1 MLKERLR
8 LSEGLLHT
16 PLIEHILKNTSLN
29 QGFYPAVFHAVVAM
43 ENSPLSLRWKL
54 KEEYDVAQVMAQTGL
69 QDVFKFRCRR
79 RSLLIAQALLDEK
92 GDLQPEAISGMIRLL
107 ESEGYIPTPQ
117 GYSDKS
123 LTNHILDV
131 LRKWENNKSFRF
143 ILRKFQEP
151 LCHKYAE
158 KIIKD
163 TIGVCDDHILTDRDL
178 RVAVLSAC
186 FFPLRQNVGSC
197 FATAP
202 AILIQKE
209 QIENLLADLYDLLT
223 MGKIIRTIG
232 GKEYSV
238 PLSPSIGI
246 GDLRKVLTNVSL
258 DPQSEIPPGLRV
270 PLEQIQI
277 IPIKASSLE
286 KKLWLTSK
294 LKSFLQE
301 KISPTIEG
309 FFRFVIFQHFEVT
322 EEEMERFLF
331 EEQTLFRQSRRSEI
345 MIDSRSSKRKDKFEK
360 ARGME
365 EKAKRIFLCMTENPL
380 ARVWEY
386 TLASLSETKMEF
398 SRWNL
403 YSSLGLNQDEP
414 GGIGQLIYKFVEEK
428 ISGCNQKLD
437 EYQQDYEIAFN
448 QLRATEALLKQA
460 ASESEARR
468 LKAEYQTRSYHM
480 QACLEIRDQF
490 YKKCSFYP
498 QLFSFLIKQFDEQFP
513 EYFQE
518 IYDAEMQEVE
528 TTEYEDSPAGF
539 RLVYKHGRRDASL
552 WTMIHTQDQF
562 INTLIDFFSF
572 VEPQITGACET
583 KGCDDDVK
591 EIISLIIIHL
601 RTEDFIKSAFQ
612 RSAKVHQ
619 VNVEKKSLKELQKI
633 EKKPW
638 AYTSGGVMNTLIKTY
653 YRREGEIH
661 EDSFKV
667 EGSLD
672 LLTLILETMKGLTY
686 NFTAYFPKNV
696 EKRVLMHSPT
706 HAFSLLPYNPYFFEG
721 WDDNGFTYTWIR
733 DHFLEPRK
741 KFYRS
746 IVLSAAEQQTLIHL
760 FAVDLPSE
768 LSFKIMG
775 AGTESSCSVVEFAQ
789 NLLKALPL
797 SPLIEDALD
806 SFLYQAL
813 PLIPPHKW
821 KESVATILQEKVGDE
836 LTPILSLFP
845 DELPGFIPSRLIKE
859 LAKAFYLLSKG
870 KACLDFDLHTF
881 VTNSAE
887 KLYLSSP
894 SPLIFADTNWSQNHF
909 GFVVSPILEEVKLW
923 RVTESGYEG
932 VFLRSWSQY
941 LSPGAQQNWA
951 IYTKPMEYSQ
961 VFEKKL

>member
-1 MLKERLR
+1 M
-8 LSEGLLHT
+8 HT
-16 PLIEHILKNTSLN
+16 SLIEHILKNTSLT
-29 QGFYPAVFHAVVAM
+29 QGFYPAVFQAVVAM
-43 ENSPLSLRWKL
+43 ETGALSLAWKL
-54 KEEYDVAQVMAQTGL
+54 KEEYDIAQIMGQTGL

-79 RSLLIAQALLDEK
+79 RSLLIADGILDEK
-92 GDLQPEAISGMIRLL
+92 GDLQPEALSRMIHLL

-117 GYSDKS
+117 GYSDRS
-123 LTNHILDV
+123 LTNHILEI

-143 ILRKFQEP
+143 ILRKFQMP

-158 KIIKD
+158 RIIRD
-163 TIGVCDDHILTDRDL
+163 TIGVEVEHTLTDRDL

-209 QIENLLADLYDLLT
+209 QIENLLADLYDLVT
-223 MGKIIRTIG
+223 MGKMIRTIA

-246 GDLRKVLTNVSL
+246 GELKKVVTNLSG
-258 DPQSEIPPGLRV
+258 DPEREMPPGLRI
-270 PLEQIQI
+270 PLEKLQI
-277 IPIKASSLE
+277 IPLGISPLE
-286 KKLWLTSK
+286 KKLWFSSK
-294 LKSFLQE
+294 LKVFLQE
-301 KISPTIEG
+301 KTSPTIEG
-309 FFRFVIFQHFEVT
+309 FFRFVIFDHLEIT

-331 EEQTLFRQSRRSEI
+331 EELSLFRQSRKSDI
-345 MIDSRSSKRKDKFEK
+345 IIDPRSSKRNEKFEK
-360 ARGME
+360 ARTME

-414 GGIGQLIYKFVEEK
+414 GGIGQIIYKFVEEK
-428 ISGCNQKLD
+428 IAGCNQKLE
-437 EYQQDYEIAFN
+437 EYQQDYEIAFS
-448 QLRATEALLKQA
+448 QLRATETLLKQA
-460 ASESEARR
+460 ASESDARR
-468 LKAEYQTRSYHM
+468 LKAEYQSRAYHM
-480 QACLEIRDQF
+480 QSCLEIRDQF
-490 YKKCSFYP
+490 YKKSSFYP
-498 QLFSFLIKQFDEQFP
+498 KLFSFLIKQFDEQFP

-562 INTLIDFFSF
+562 INSLIDFFSF
-572 VEPQITGACET
+572 VEPQIMGACET
-583 KGCDDDVK
+583 KGCDDDIK

-601 RTEDFIKSAFQ
+601 RTEDFITSSFQ

-619 VNVEKKSLKELQKI
+619 VKVGKKSLKELQKT

-638 AYTSGGVMNTLIKTY
+638 SYTSGGVMNTLLKTY
-653 YRREGEIH
+653 YRREGEIY

-672 LLTLILETMKGLTY
+672 LLTLILETMKSLPY
-686 NFTAYFPKNV
+686 NFTAYFPKNL

-706 HAFSLLPYNPYFFEG
+706 HAFSLLPYNPSFFEA

-733 DHFLEPRK
+733 DHFLQPRQN
-741 KFYRS
+741 FYRS
-746 IVLSAAEQQTLIHL
+746 ISLSISEQETLMHL
-760 FAVDLPSE
+760 FAGHIPSE
-768 LSFKIMG
+768 LSLKIMR
-775 AGTESSCSVVEFAQ
+775 AATEPSCSVAKFAK
-789 NLLKALPL
+789 NILKSLPS

-813 PLIPPHKW
+813 PLIPAHQW
-821 KESVATILQEKVGDE
+821 KESVTSILQEKVGND
-836 LTPILSLFP
+836 LIPILALFP
-845 DELPGFIPSRLIKE
+845 DDFPGYIPSKLIKE
-859 LAKAFYLLSKG
+859 LAKAFYLLCKG
-870 KACLDFDLHTF
+870 EVALNFDLHAY
-881 VTNSAE
+881 VTERAE
-887 KLYLSSP
+887 NLKLSSP
-894 SPLIFADTNWSQNHF
+894 PPLIFADTNWSQNHF
-909 GFVVSPILEEVKLW
+909 GFVVSPISEEVKLW

-932 VFLRSWSQY
+932 GFLRSWVQY
-941 LSPGAQQNWA
+941 LSPGAVQNWA

>member
-8 LSEGLLHT
+8 LQEGPLHT
-16 PLIEHILKNTSLN
+16 SVIEHILKNTSLT
-29 QGFYPAVFHAVVAM
+29 QGFYSAVFQAVVAR
-43 ENSPLSLRWKL
+43 ENGPLSLLWKL
-54 KEEYDVAQVMAQTGL
+54 KEEYDIGQIMGQTGL

-79 RSLLIAQALLDEK
+79 RSLLIADAILDEK
-92 GDLQPEAISGMIRLL
+92 GDIQPQVLSRMIRLL
-107 ESEGYIPTPQ
+107 ESEGYIPTPE

-123 LTNHILDV
+123 LTNHILEL
-131 LRKWENNKSFRF
+131 LRKWENNKSIRV
-143 ILRKFQEP
+143 ILRKFQTP
-151 LCHKYAE
+151 LCHRYAE
-158 KIIKD
+158 RIIKD
-163 TIGVCDDHILTDRDL
+163 TIGVSDDHSLTDRDL

-209 QIENLLADLYDLLT
+209 QIENLIADFYDLLT
-223 MGKIIRTIG
+223 MGKIIRTMG

-246 GDLRKVLTNVSL
+246 GELRKVLTNLSL
-258 DPQSEIPPGLRV
+258 DPQREIPPGLRV
-270 PLEQIQI
+270 PLEKLQI
-277 IPIKASSLE
+277 IPIETSSLE
-286 KKLWLTSK
+286 KKLWFTSK
-294 LKSFLQE
+294 LRSFLEE
-301 KISPTIEG
+301 KRAPTIEN
-309 FFRFVIFQHFEVT
+309 FFRFVIFEHFGVT
-322 EEEMERFLF
+322 EEDMERFLF
-331 EEQTLFRQSRRSEI
+331 EEQSLFRQSRRSDI

-360 ARGME
+360 ARVME

-386 TLASLSETKMEF
+386 TLASLSETKMDF

-414 GGIGQLIYKFVEEK
+414 GGIGQIIYKFVEER
-428 ISGCNQKLD
+428 IAGCNQKLE
-437 EYQQDYEIAFN
+437 EYQQDYEIAFS
-448 QLRATEALLKQA
+448 QLRATETLLKQA
-460 ASESEARR
+460 SSEADARR
-468 LKAEYQTRSYHM
+468 LKAEYQARAYHM
-480 QACLEIRDQF
+480 QSCLEIRDQY

-498 QLFSFLIKQFDEQFP
+498 HLFSFLIKQFDEQFP

-552 WTMIHTQDQF
+552 WTMIYTQDQF
-562 INTLIDFFSF
+562 INSLIDFFSF
-572 VEPQITGACET
+572 VEPQIMGACQT
-583 KGCDDDVK
+583 KGCDEDIK
-591 EIISLIIIHL
+591 EIISFIIIHL

-619 VNVEKKSLKELQKI
+619 VTVGKKSLKELQKT

-638 AYTSGGVMNTLIKTY
+638 SYTSGGVMNTLIKTY

-706 HAFSLLPYNPYFFEG
+706 HAFSLLPYNPSFFEA

-733 DHFLEPRK
+733 DHFLQPRQN
-741 KFYRS
+741 FYRS
-746 IVLSAAEQQTLIHL
+746 ISLSISEQETLMHL
-760 FAVDLPSE
+760 FAGHLPTE
-768 LSFKIMG
+768 LSLKIMR
-775 AGTESSCSVVEFAQ
+775 APTEASCSVTKFAK
-789 NLLKALPL
+789 NILKGLPS
-797 SPLIEDALD
+797 SPHIEDALD

-813 PLIPPHKW
+813 PLIPPHQW
-821 KESVATILQEKVGDE
+821 KDCILSILQGKAGDA
-836 LTPILSLFP
+836 LIPILALFP
-845 DELPGFIPSRLIKE
+845 DDFPGYITSKLIKD
-859 LAKAFYLLSKG
+859 LSKAFYLLFKG
-870 KACLDFDLHTF
+870 EAALNFDLHSY
-881 VTNSAE
+881 VTE
-887 KLYLSSP
+887 KAQTLNLSSP
-894 SPLIFADTNWSQNHF
+894 PPLIFADTNWSQNHF
-909 GFVVSPILEEVKLW
+909 GFVVSPISEDVKLW

-932 VFLRSWSQY
+932 MFLRSWAQY
-941 LSPGAQQNWA
+941 LSPGAVQNWA